1 MYRLC
6 DKFLLSVAVMYTF
19 VLIYRILFISVRNT
33 QINTPQNH
41 VINILFWYVDKSWK
55 SKKNYSW
62 KFSVQREITC
72 IFNLSLEFYD
82 SFQLISSD
90 KHLKRIVLICLL
102 LCSQKTKIAT
112 NISWYTFNIQSWP
125 NLSTSNMSHSISFIN
140 CILRSSRS
148 ESVQVC
154 YSFIVYCSWRSN
166 N

>member
-82 SFQLISSD
+82 SFQLISSENCFP
-90 KHLKRIVLICLL
+90 KVAGHGE
-102 LCSQKTKIAT
+102 
-112 NISWYTFNIQSWP
+112 
-125 NLSTSNMSHSISFIN
+125 NMSKMT
-140 CILRSSRS
+140 ILKGGADGFSYFSLLS
-148 ESVQVC
+148 DIL
-154 YSFIVYCSWRSN
+154 FSN
-166 N
+166 QDNP